1 MSCESTVAMTCVS
14 FLKPGAK
21 SGLIG
26 RSMSLEVSVSF
37 SVGRPSRL
45 K

>member
-1 MSCESTVAMTCVS
+1 MSWESTVATTCVS
-14 FLKPGAK
+14 FLKPLAN

-26 RSMSLEVSVSF
+26 RSMRREVSVSF